1 MIATLRTRALDRNNR
16 LTTAYLLAG
25 AVFLAVYFGAGLSP
39 ETQDLLY
46 QLPGMLAPLVI
57 GAGILRYRPAQKRPW
72 IILAV
77 GLALS
82 TLGDWTWLLLA
93 RIGEE
98 PFPSVADAL
107 YLGGLVLVAVA
118 IVDLVR
124 GRIPGGDRAGIID
137 AFIVAIG
144 VALVSWT
151 FLMQPLVTDPFA
163 SIPEIGTAL
172 AYPAIDILL
181 LGVLVRMFL
190 VPGRRGL
197 ALNLLLTALTAL
209 LLSDFPY
216 AVMVLQGTYA
226 TGNIVE
232 LGWLAAAV
240 LWGAAALHPS
250 MRRVAEP
257 IEVGEAKL
265 PTWRL
270 ALLAGASLMAPG
282 VLVIEGFT
290 GSPIDIPAIAG
301 GCVLLFLLVIARLG
315 GVVRDLR
322 TTLHQRRSLEAEL
335 ERRALHDPLTG
346 LGNRTLLQ
354 DRLRHALTRRG
365 QQIGVLFMD
374 LDDFKSVNDTYGHHA
389 GDVLLTSVAD
399 AIRRTVRASDTVA
412 RLGGDEFAVLVD
424 QDATA
429 EGASELAS
437 RLLAAISVPIE
448 VAGRQRSTSGSIGI
462 AIGASGEATAEQ
474 LMSEADIAMY
484 VAKGD
489 GKGRFTVFDPA
500 VHEAVVRSMGLQ
512 GDMERGLAEDE
523 FELYYQPIVS
533 LATGELAGVEALLRW
548 HHPSRGLLV
557 ADDFIH
563 VAESSGAIVPIGRW
577 VLEQAAARGRAWSK
591 SLLAGDRFLSVNLSG
606 FELSELGAVEAVR
619 EMVHRSGLEPS
630 QILLEISESV
640 RPDSDAVVRALR
652 EIRALGVRLA
662 IDDFGTGFGSVSRLL
677 RHPFDVMKID
687 TSLVAAVRD
696 PRAASLVTGVIDL
709 ARRLDSITIAEG
721 VESAEAVTTLR
732 QMGCQLAQG
741 YHFAAAMP
749 ASELEGALHLDGVL
763 RPAASPFASQ
773 RDYRPT

>member
-1 MIATLRTRALDRNNR
+1 MIATLKTRALDRNNR
-16 LTTAYLLAG
+16 LTAAYLLAG
-25 AVFLAVYFGAGLSP
+25 AVFLVVYFGTGLSP
-39 ETQDLLY
+39 ETQDVLY

-72 IILAV
+72 IILAI

-82 TLGDWTWLLLA
+82 TLGDWTWLVLA
-93 RIGEE
+93 RLGEE
-98 PFPSVADAL
+98 PFPSIADAL

-144 VALVSWT
+144 VALLSWT

-163 SIPEIGTAL
+163 SIPEIATAL

-197 ALNLLLTALTAL
+197 ALNLLLLALTAL

-216 AVMVLQGTYA
+216 AVMVLEGTYA

-232 LGWLAAAV
+232 LGWLVAAV

-257 IEVGEAKL
+257 VEVREARL

-270 ALLAGASLMAPG
+270 ALLAAASLMAPA
-282 VLVIEGFT
+282 VLVIEGLA
-290 GSPIDIPAIAG
+290 GRPIDIPAIAG

-322 TTLHQRRSLEAEL
+322 TTLHQRRALEAEL

-374 LDDFKSVNDTYGHHA
+374 LDDFKSVNDTFGHHA

-412 RLGGDEFAVLVD
+412 RLGGDE
-424 QDATA
+424 
-429 EGASELAS
+429 
-437 RLLAAISVPIE
+437 
-448 VAGRQRSTSGSIGI
+448 
-462 AIGASGEATAEQ
+462 
-474 LMSEADIAMY
+474 
-484 VAKGD
+484 
-489 GKGRFTVFDPA
+489 
-500 VHEAVVRSMGLQ
+500 
-512 GDMERGLAEDE
+512 
-523 FELYYQPIVS
+523 
-533 LATGELAGVEALLRW
+533 
-548 HHPSRGLLV
+548 
-557 ADDFIH
+557 
-563 VAESSGAIVPIGRW
+563 
-577 VLEQAAARGRAWSK
+577 
-591 SLLAGDRFLSVNLSG
+591 
-606 FELSELGAVEAVR
+606 
-619 EMVHRSGLEPS
+619 
-630 QILLEISESV
+630 
-640 RPDSDAVVRALR
+640 
-652 EIRALGVRLA
+652 
-662 IDDFGTGFGSVSRLL
+662 
-677 RHPFDVMKID
+677 
-687 TSLVAAVRD
+687 
-696 PRAASLVTGVIDL
+696 
-709 ARRLDSITIAEG
+709 
-721 VESAEAVTTLR
+721 
-732 QMGCQLAQG
+732 
-741 YHFAAAMP
+741 
-749 ASELEGALHLDGVL
+749 
-763 RPAASPFASQ
+763 
-773 RDYRPT
+773 